1 MTKQEFIEALE
12 KELSGLPENDVKE
25 RVAFY
30 IEMIDD
36 RIEEG
41 LTEADGVAA
50 IGSVDS
56 TAAQIRAEIDP
67 PSPATMKKKS
77 KRKMKAWEIVLLALG
92 APLWLPL
99 LIAALAII
107 FSLYVTIWSVV
118 ISLWAVGASLVGC
131 AIGGIFGG
139 INLIIFGNAL
149 SGVVLMAVGITSAGL
164 AIFMF
169 FGCRETTRGTVWLT
183 KLPFVII
190 KKRCAERRGDDEE
203 IN

>member
-1 MTKQEFIEALE
+1 MTKQEFIDSLK
-12 KELSGLPENDVKE
+12 KELTDLPENDVKE

-41 LTEADGVAA
+41 LTEADAVAA
-50 IGSVDS
+50 IGSVDAI
-56 TAAQIRAEIDP
+56 AAQIRAEIDP
-67 PSPATMKKKS
+67 SASETKKKRS

-92 APLWLPL
+92 SPIWLSL
-99 LIAALAII
+99 AIAALSII
-107 FSLYVTIWSVV
+107 ISLYAVIWSVV
-118 ISLWAVGASLVGC
+118 ISLWAVGASFVGC
-131 AIGGIFGG
+131 AIGGICGG
-139 INLIIFGNAL
+139 INLIILGNAL
-149 SGVVLMAVGITSAGL
+149 SGIVLMAGGITSAGL

-169 FGCRETTRGTVWLT
+169 FGCRETTRGSVWLT